1 MNTDIDAN
9 TLKESDDKVTAESKS
24 LYFVQKLSGNKSIDE
39 FIKETRKNPSNSDKS
54 IRWFSFERFVNLKQ
68 IGEGGFAKVYSATWL
83 DGGQKFIFTDP
94 VTLTK
99 KIRTYPSTVA
109 LKSIKGSN
117 EISIEYLRELEIYY
131 NLTINNAS
139 LPFYGIT
146 KDPNSSEF
154 MMVTTLAEQGS
165 LRSLL
170 AEGPDFGKG
179 TPEIYKRLAY
189 KCMDD
194 NPEKRPTASDLEINM
209 KYWYDCIVGKINDDA
224 AKRIKE
230 DFDIADKEIPN
241 VQSLFKG
248 NSENSNFKY
257 VSKQID
263 YSSVIKTSLYGDIDS
278 GLMEFNLSD
287 NFGEGNEDDGEDND

>member
-24 LYFVQKLSGNKSIDE
+24 LYFVQN
-39 FIKETRKNPSNSDKS
+39 
-54 IRWFSFERFVNLKQ
+54 
-68 IGEGGFAKVYSATWL
+68 
-83 DGGQKFIFTDP
+83 
-94 VTLTK
+94 
-99 KIRTYPSTVA
+99 TVA

-170 AEGPDFGKG
+170 AEGFTKLRWK
-179 TPEIYKRLAY
+179 I
-189 KCMDD
+189 
-194 NPEKRPTASDLEINM
+194 
-209 KYWYDCIVGKINDDA
+209 GKINDDA